1 MGDYTDGKSAKG
13 HVQNVSVSQ
22 QKEIDI
28 DALAKAV
35 AKAIG
40 RVTIR
45 GGTGEEFSDTFD
57 DKKSM
62 EALADSMI
70 VQRGKSESNFEELGG
85 IKKTNKDQKEVD
97 KTIDIL
103 SNLDD

>member
-13 HVQNVSVSQ
+13 HVQNVNVSQ
-22 QKEIDI
+22 QREMDI
-28 DALAKAV
+28 DALAQAV

-40 RVTIR
+40 KVTIR
-45 GGTGEEFSDTFD
+45 GGTVEEFADTFD

-62 EALADSMI
+62 EALADSMV
-70 VQRGKSESNFEELGG
+70 VQRGKRESNFEDLGG
-85 IKKTNKDQKEVD
+85 IKETKKNQKEVD